1 MGMIYKRGEVYWIK
15 YYSAGKPIRES
26 TRTSKQK
33 EAERFLKDR
42 EGRVAIGAPVLPRNE
57 RIRFEEIALALREY
71 YQITG
76 DRQLRDVDHK
86 LKPVR
91 QYFDHHRV
99 VDITAAR
106 ITAYISTRQAAGL
119 SNATINRELGLFG
132 KALRLAQERGQL
144 LRVPPIHLLQESAP
158 RAGFFERPDFERVR
172 RHLSERPD
180 LQCAISLAH
189 AFGWRMQS
197 EVLQLE
203 LGQVDLAAGTLR
215 LEPGTTKNRD
225 GRTVYLMPEHLPML
239 ADQIDRVKM
248 LSRKLGRVITVLFP
262 NPRKGP
268 FQGQRLQDFRKA
280 WKTACIKAGLTGM
293 IRHDFRRS
301 AVRNLIRSGVSET
314 VAMRISGHKTRSVF
328 DRYNITSDADLR
340 EAAKKLHGHSL
351 GTVHALPASPTA
363 ISN

>member
-1 MGMIYKRGEVYWIK
+1 MGMLYKRGEVYWIK
-15 YYSAGKPIRES
+15 YYSGGKPIRES
-26 TRTSKQK
+26 TRTTKQR

-42 EGRVAIGAPVLPRNE
+42 EGRVAIGAPALPRYE
-57 RIRFEEIALALREY
+57 RIRFQEIAVAMREY
-71 YQITG
+71 YQVTG
-76 DRQLRDVDHK
+76 SRHLRDVDQK
-86 LKPVR
+86 LNPVR
-91 QYFDHHRV
+91 QYFDHHRL
-99 VDITAAR
+99 VDITAAG
-106 ITAYISTRQAAGL
+106 ITAYIHTRQAAGL
-119 SNATINRELGLFG
+119 SNATVNRELSLLG

-144 LRVPPIHLLQESAP
+144 LRVPRIHLLQESAP
-158 RAGFFERPDFERVR
+158 RAGFFERPDFELVR

-197 EVLQLE
+197 EVLHME
-203 LGQVDLAAGTLR
+203 LCQVDLAAGTLR

-225 GRTVYLMPEHLPML
+225 GRTVYLMPEHIPML
-239 ADQIDRVKM
+239 TDQIERVKI

-268 FQGQRLQDFRKA
+268 FQGHRLLDFRKA
-280 WKTACIKAGLTGM
+280 WKTACINAGLTGM

-340 EAAKKLHGHSL
+340 EAARKLHGHNT
-351 GTVHALPASPTA
+351 GTLPALSTYATA
-363 ISN
+363 ISH